1 MNVVTQSN
9 LIDRITS
16 EELSQDALYKL
27 RLEAKEAFGKQG
39 LPHSKTEEYKFTPL
53 TRYLEKSFESFSSDS
68 KNTLTSIDPY
78 RIKGLDAY
86 ELVFVNGEFIESL
99 SSFASTDLEI
109 TSIRTALEQNS
120 EILNQLGELAD
131 ASRDPFLAWNT
142 AYFTDG
148 VVISIADQVRLS
160 KPIVLYHISD
170 TQNQKSV
177 AINRNLIFLGN
188 GSEVSV
194 IEKHDSIGNDVSFIN
209 HVNEIIVKEDA
220 GLTYSCI
227 QKNSTGIQFNHTNIH
242 QASNSRVNCF
252 TITLEG
258 RAVRNNLHL
267 AIDGEGCDSHMYGL
281 YLLTGETLADNH
293 TVVDH
298 KKPNSQSN
306 ELYKGVMS
314 ESSKGVF
321 NGKIFVRPQA
331 QKTNAFQSN
340 RNIILSDKATVN
352 TKPQLEIW
360 ADDVKCSHGCT
371 SGQLDDEALFYLQ
384 TRGIDRDKAQAL
396 LLDAFAG
403 EVVEKIE
410 NAVLRKYVEELVNV
424 QLHERF

>member
-68 KNTLTSIDPY
+68 KNTITSIDPY

-403 EVVEKIE
+403 EVAEKIE
-410 NAVLRKYVEELVNV
+410 NTVLRKYVEELVNV